1 MTDYPATRPLLARTW
16 RFPSGAYPTR
26 EAFDAMLDVL
36 LPEIE
41 ALPGYAGVT
50 VLVER
55 ETGTVT
61 ATVFWETLE
70 DLQRA
75 TDRESNAA
83 GGTLV
88 ITDSPEAASAVH
100 DVLISRPAPE
110 VFDRSL
116 GESR

>member
-1 MTDYPATRPLLARTW
+1 MSEPPRSRSLLARTW
-16 RFPSGAYPTR
+16 HFPTEAHPTR

-41 ALPGYAGVT
+41 VLPGYAGVT

-55 ETGTVT
+55 ETGSVS

-83 GGTLV
+83 RGTLV
-88 ITDSPEAASAVH
+88 ITGSPATGAAVH
-100 DVLISRPAPE
+100 DVLINRPAP
-110 VFDRSL
+110 VVSDREL
-116 GESR
+116 GADR